1 MLFRSL
7 AAPAGPKVVMGIDPG
22 IRTSRTMEEDSLDNL
37 GEKNWTHVDLLVD
50 RGRGYFIPH
59 C

>member
-1 MLFRSL
+1 MKMLCYVMLWRL
-7 AAPAGPKVVMGIDPG
+7 AADMGYMP
-22 IRTSRTMEEDSLDNL
+22 SRTMEEDSLDNL

-50 RGRGYFIPH
+50 RGRGFFIPH